1 VPLFGVKMF
10 LKGDTRRKYIN
21 ARGPSPDLFKNTN
34 FETIQI
40 FSRVENWYETY
51 KITKALQLVKAHK

>member
-1 VPLFGVKMF
+1 MF

-34 FETIQI
+34 FLDDTNFIQG
-40 FSRVENWYETY
+40 RWYG
-51 KITKALQLVKAHK
+51 TKHTKLQKLYGSVKAQK